1 MKRLAALALGVPAIL
16 VAGLAL
22 GPGDVRA
29 GETDQDGKKVEKR
42 VVVRHAGG
50 SRLGV
55 GLEDTEGDVRGTK
68 VRSVE
73 EGSPAEKAGIKEGD
87 VIVRFDGE
95 AVRSASQLARLVGE
109 TPAGRSVA
117 IEVTRGAA
125 TQTLTATLAEGGRR
139 VHVFSGDGLPGMREF
154 NLEMPEWD
162 VEVPEP
168 PSPPDAPAPPHAG
181 VAPHAPMAPRA
192 PMPPHAWSWKSDDGH
207 DMVFRMMG
215 GGPRRLGIEYMEIGE
230 QLAGYFKLGGKTG
243 VLVSSVDVDG
253 PAGKA
258 GMKAGDIVLKLGS
271 ETIDDG
277 DDLREAVSEAE
288 GGQEVT
294 VTVQRDGRPLDLK
307 VTLAKP
313 EMKMKHRSAG
323 VSM

>member
-1 MKRLAALALGVPAIL
+1 MKLLAALALGVPAIL

-73 EGSPAEKAGIKEGD
+73 DDSPAQKAGIKEGD

-117 IEVTRGAA
+117 IEVTRGGA
-125 TQTLTATLAEGGRR
+125 TQKLSATLAEGNRR
-139 VHVFSGDGLPGMREF
+139 VRVFSGDRLPGMRELNF
-154 NLEMPEWD
+154 EMPEWE
-162 VEVPEP
+162 VEAPEP
-168 PSPPDAPAPPHAG
+168 PSPPHAPAP
-181 VAPHAPMAPRA
+181 PHAPMAPRV
-192 PMPPHAWSWKSDDGH
+192 PMPHAWSWKSDDGH
-207 DMVFRMMG
+207 DMVFRMFG
-215 GGPRRLGIEYMEIGE
+215 GGPRKLGIEYMEIGE

-243 VLVSSVDVDG
+243 VLVSAVSADG

-258 GMKAGDIVLKLGS
+258 GMKAGDIVLKLGA
-271 ETIDDG
+271 EAIADG
-277 DDLREAVSEAE
+277 DDLREAVAEAE

-313 EMKMKHRSAG
+313 ETKMRRRSTG
-323 VSM
+323 IGT

>member
-16 VAGLAL
+16 LAGLAL
-22 GPGDVRA
+22 GPGGVRA
-29 GETDQDGKKVEKR
+29 GETDQDGQKIEKR

-73 EGSPAEKAGIKEGD
+73 EGSPAEKAGIKDGD

-117 IEVTRGAA
+117 IEVTRGGA
-125 TQTLTATLAEGGRR
+125 TQKLTATLAEGSSR
-139 VHVFSGDGLPGMREF
+139 VRVFSGDGLPGMHQF
-154 NLEMPEWD
+154 NFEMPEWD
-162 VEVPEP
+162 VEAPEPPEP
-168 PSPPDAPAPPHAG
+168 PSPP
-181 VAPHAPMAPRA
+181 HAPKAPRA
-192 PMPPHAWSWKSDDGH
+192 PMPHAWSWNSDDGH
-207 DMVFRMMG
+207 DMVFRMLG
-215 GGPRRLGIEYMEIGE
+215 GGPRKLGIEYMEVGE

-243 VLVSSVDVDG
+243 VLVSSVDAEG

-258 GMKAGDIVLKLGS
+258 GMKAGDIVLKIGTKAIQ
-271 ETIDDG
+271 EG
-277 DDLREAVSEAE
+277 DDLRDAVAAAE
-288 GGQEVT
+288 GGTEVT
-294 VTVQRDGRPLDLK
+294 VSVQRDGRPLDLK
-307 VTLAKP
+307 VTLAKS
-313 EMKMKHRSAG
+313 ETKMRRRSTG
-323 VSM
+323 VSL

>member
-1 MKRLAALALGVPAIL
+1 MKRLAALAMSVSAIL

-29 GETDQDGKKVEKR
+29 GETDQDGQKVEKR

-50 SRLGV
+50 VRLGV
-55 GLEDTEGDVRGTK
+55 GLEDTTGDVRGTK

-73 EGSPAEKAGIKEGD
+73 EGSPAEKAGIEKGD

-109 TPAGRSVA
+109 TPAGRAVA

-125 TQTLTATLAEGGRR
+125 TQKLTATLAEGKAR
-139 VHVFSGDGLPGMREF
+139 VRVFSGDELPGMREF
-154 NLEMPEWD
+154 DIEIPDGDLDAPEP
-162 VEVPEP
+162 PEP
-168 PSPPDAPAPPHAG
+168 PSPPHAPAPPHA
-181 VAPHAPMAPRA
+181 PRA
-192 PMPPHAWSWKSDDGH
+192 PHPPMPPAWSWNSDDGH
-207 DMVFRMMG
+207 DMVFRMLG
-215 GGPRRLGIEYMEIGE
+215 GGPRKLGIEYVELGE
-230 QLAGYFKLGGKTG
+230 QLASFFKLAGKAG
-243 VLVSSVDVDG
+243 VLVSSVDPDG

-258 GMKAGDIVLKLGS
+258 GMKAGDVVLKLDAQA
-271 ETIDDG
+271 IQDG
-277 DDLREAVSEAE
+277 DDLRDAVAAAE
-288 GGQEVT
+288 GGQQVT

-313 EMKMKHRSAG
+313 ETRMRRRSAG
-323 VSM
+323 VSL

>member
-1 MKRLAALALGVPAIL
+1 MKRLAALALGAPAIL

-117 IEVTRGAA
+117 IEVTRGGA
-125 TQTLTATLAEGGRR
+125 TQKLSATLAEGNRR
-139 VHVFSGDGLPGMREF
+139 VRVFSGDGLPGMRELNF
-154 NLEMPEWD
+154 EMPEWE
-162 VEVPEP
+162 VEAPEP
-168 PSPPDAPAPPHAG
+168 PSPPHAPAP
-181 VAPHAPMAPRA
+181 PHAPMAPRV
-192 PMPPHAWSWKSDDGH
+192 PMPHAWSWKSDDGH
-207 DMVFRMMG
+207 DMVFRMLG
-215 GGPRRLGIEYMEIGE
+215 GGPRKLGIEYMEIGE

-243 VLVSSVDVDG
+243 VLVSAVSADG

-258 GMKAGDIVLKLGS
+258 GMKAGDIVLKLGA
-271 ETIDDG
+271 EAIADG
-277 DDLREAVSEAE
+277 DDLREAVAEAE

-313 EMKMKHRSAG
+313 ETKMRRRSTG
-323 VSM
+323 IGT

>member
-29 GETDQDGKKVEKR
+29 GGTDQDGKKVEKR
-42 VVVRHAGG
+42 VVVRQAGG
-50 SRLGV
+50 GRLGV
-55 GLEDTEGDVRGTK
+55 GLEDTEGNVRGTK

-73 EGSPAEKAGIKEGD
+73 GGSPADKAGIKEGD

-117 IEVTRGAA
+117 IEVTRGGAN
-125 TQTLTATLAEGGRR
+125 QTLTATLAEGGRR
-139 VHVFSGDGLPGMREF
+139 IHVFDGEGLPGMREF

-168 PSPPDAPAPPHAG
+168 PSPPDAPAPPHA
-181 VAPHAPMAPRA
+181 PMAPRV

-207 DMVFRMMG
+207 DMVFKMMG
-215 GGPRRLGIEYMEIGE
+215 GGPRKLGIEYMEIGE
-230 QLAGYFKLGGKTG
+230 QLAGYFKLGGKSG
-243 VLVSSVDVDG
+243 VLVSSVDADG
-253 PAGKA
+253 PAGKG
-258 GMKAGDIVLKLGS
+258 GMKAGDVVLKLGS

-277 DDLREAVSEAE
+277 ESLREAVSKAE

-294 VTVQRDGRPLDLK
+294 VSVQRDGRPLDLK
-307 VTLAKP
+307 ITLAKP
-313 EMKMKHRSAG
+313 EMKMKRRSAG
-323 VSM
+323 ISM

>member
-1 MKRLAALALGVPAIL
+1 MKLLAALALGVPAIL

-73 EGSPAEKAGIKEGD
+73 DDSPAQKAGIKEGD

-117 IEVTRGAA
+117 IEVTRGGA
-125 TQTLTATLAEGGRR
+125 TQKLSATLAEGNRR
-139 VHVFSGDGLPGMREF
+139 VRVFSGDGLPGMRELDF
-154 NLEMPEWD
+154 EMPEWE
-162 VEVPEP
+162 VEAPEP
-168 PSPPDAPAPPHAG
+168 PSPPHAPAP
-181 VAPHAPMAPRA
+181 PHAPMAPRV
-192 PMPPHAWSWKSDDGH
+192 PMPHAWSWKSDDGH
-207 DMVFRMMG
+207 DMVFRMRG
-215 GGPRRLGIEYMEIGE
+215 GGPRKLGIEYMEIGE

-243 VLVSSVDVDG
+243 VLVSAVNADG

-258 GMKAGDIVLKLGS
+258 GMKAGDIVLKLGA
-271 ETIDDG
+271 EAIADG
-277 DDLREAVSEAE
+277 DDLREAVAEAE

-313 EMKMKHRSAG
+313 ETKMRRRSTG
-323 VSM
+323 IGT

>member
-16 VAGLAL
+16 VGGLAL
-22 GPGDVRA
+22 GPGDLRA
-29 GETDQDGKKVEKR
+29 GETDQDGKKIEKR

-55 GLEDTEGDVRGTK
+55 SLEDTEGAVRGTR

-87 VIVRFDGE
+87 LIVRFDGE

-109 TPAGRSVA
+109 TPPGRSVA

-125 TQTLTATLAEGGRR
+125 SQTLNATLAEGGRGVR
-139 VHVFSGDGLPGMREF
+139 VYGGDGLPGMREF

-168 PSPPDAPAPPHAG
+168 PAPPDAPAPPHAG
-181 VAPHAPMAPRA
+181 VAPHAPLAPHP
-192 PMPPHAWSWKSDDGH
+192 PMPYAWSWKSDGGH
-207 DMVFRMMG
+207 NGFFRMPG
-215 GGPRRLGIEYMEIGE
+215 GGPRRLGIEYVEIGE

-243 VLVSSVDVDG
+243 VLVSSVDAEG

-271 ETIDDG
+271 EKIDDG
-277 DDLREAVSEAE
+277 EDLREAVSEAE
-288 GGQEVT
+288 GGQELV

-313 EMKMKHRSAG
+313 EMKMKRRSAG